1 MNKVFKFIGIT
12 IIILFLSLYFSKY
25 NNEYYENKNDLTEEA
40 IKKYEKDLKEG
51 KNIIP
56 SEYIP
61 KEKDYNNKVSK
72 MGMKASR
79 LIEKIINSSVKYAV
93 KYIDN
98 SS

>member
-1 MNKVFKFIGIT
+1 MNKVFKLLGIV

-51 KNIIP
+51 KKIIP

-61 KEKDYNNKVSK
+61 KEKDYNNTVSR

-79 LIEKIINSSVKYAV
+79 IIEKIINNSVKYAV